1 MRPNPWMRALDHV
14 AESCWLLALVA
25 VPIFFDTMTVRIF
38 EPDKIVL
45 FRNIVLVMVL
55 ATLVRAILTAPA
67 AMARA
72 PTSTS
77 SLPSTGREVG
87 DKSPPW
93 WRRQITR
100 RPMVI
105 PVIIFTLVY
114 TAATIH
120 SVLPGISFWGS
131 YDRMQGLYTW
141 LNYIALFF
149 VLVYSVRSW
158 AQIERIVSA
167 FVFASVPV
175 AIYGIM
181 QHMQWDPVQW
191 GADTTVRVAST
202 LGNAIFLGA
211 YLLMCMPFAMYR
223 LWRAAERLRA
233 PHEQM
238 NQRGDRARRDTVS
251 PSRSRRRP
259 RQKDVI
265 EVTGLPPIVPV
276 VGYALVL
283 VLDFAALYFTGS
295 RGPYYGFVAAV
306 FLLGLPLTLKWHTPY
321 PAIASIV
328 VAMALV
334 AFPGII
340 SALNPAL
347 AAFILVA
354 SVALGVAILASSRL
368 AQALSAGSRSTRWA
382 LVGIALVIAI
392 FAFPQAVNVLSPATQ
407 SVAADAQHLT
417 SFQVTGTAEVRQ
429 YIWKGSLPLI
439 AHRAILGWG
448 PETMIY
454 VYSPYYPSG
463 LGHIERSNAAPDR
476 NHDVW
481 LDFLVFSGV
490 LGLLVWLGVLA
501 AFAFVILTV
510 LRRARSRRAT
520 LLASTILAVV
530 AGHLVEASVGIP
542 VVSTLMLLWTLF
554 GLATVLYARRELIG
568 EDAFMVGPTLATRE
582 PAPAAAARSSAS
594 APVAADAVTAAAR
607 GRDRGARDAVTR
619 REGGGNGSRANARAS
634 GRAAIAPAGPRRADS
649 VFARLS
655 GPQQTLLLG
664 LVVLTLGVFAGSSWL
679 FATNVQV
686 VRADAAYKQGQAYDG
701 AASACLLRAQN
712 PADPAAAACP
722 VGSQYTPGQIAQYAG
737 MQLLPI
743 ALGYYQQAIG
753 DQPNQDMYYLW
764 MAKTYLDQAHYDLMV
779 RQQANAI
786 ASFQNAE
793 TLLLAARKL
802 NPHNADHPMNLARM
816 FAGWARIDP
825 SKWKLADKY
834 FGLAISP
841 HLAWHNGRWADE
853 WGNADMTQAATRPG
867 LTPVQRTAL
876 YRQALAA
883 FQHACKVDDLLG
895 DARVY
900 RGDAYQALG
909 MHRQAAASYAEAL
922 KIGGFEQFAPASPT
936 MATPPA
942 VVQRL
947 VSALYSAHAYRG
959 LVQPAVQLLPPSLR
973 TQAPSYLRQSPI
985 TLAYSPTLGL
995 GAPSSPFSQ
1004 TLRAISSTLR
1014 QKGLVP

>member
-1 MRPNPWMRALDHV
+1 MLENVSGSSASRWSRELIRRYWWKALGLLV
-14 AESCWLLALVA
+14 VTWLLV
-25 VPIFFDTMTVRIF
+25 I
-38 EPDKIVL
+38 
-45 FRNIVLVMVL
+45 
-55 ATLVRAILTAPA
+55 ILTAIPALVIGSLVIGSIVGPDVGSLVISLIIGVLVQPLPIA
-67 AMARA
+67 AMTLLFYDLKRRKEAFDLEAMVQRA
-72 PTSTS
+72 GA
-77 SLPSTGREVG
+77 PSPAMATGRT
-87 DKSPPW
+87 PPPAP
-93 WRRQITR
+93 REEEGNGPRSGAR
-100 RPMVI
+100 ER
-105 PVIIFTLVY
+105 
-114 TAATIH
+114 AATA
-120 SVLPGISFWGS
+120 PAGP
-131 YDRMQGLYTW
+131 
-141 LNYIALFF
+141 
-149 VLVYSVRSW
+149 
-158 AQIERIVSA
+158 ERGGP
-167 FVFASVPV
+167 VF
-175 AIYGIM
+175 
-181 QHMQWDPVQW
+181 
-191 GADTTVRVAST
+191 
-202 LGNAIFLGA
+202 
-211 YLLMCMPFAMYR
+211 
-223 LWRAAERLRA
+223 ERLSGLR
-233 PHEQM
+233 
-238 NQRGDRARRDTVS
+238 
-251 PSRSRRRP
+251 SRSAR
-259 RQKDVI
+259 
-265 EVTGLPPIVPV
+265 L
-276 VGYALVL
+276 
-283 VLDFAALYFTGS
+283 S
-295 RGPYYGFVAAV
+295 
-306 FLLGLPLTLKWHTPY
+306 
-321 PAIASIV
+321 
-328 VAMALV
+328 
-334 AFPGII
+334 
-340 SALNPAL
+340 L
-347 AAFILVA
+347 A
-354 SVALGVAILASSRL
+354 
-368 AQALSAGSRSTRWA
+368 
-382 LVGIALVIAI
+382 GIALVVAI

-439 AHRAILGWG
+439 AHRPILGWG

-490 LGLLVWLGVLA
+490 LGLLAWLGVLA
-501 AFAFVILTV
+501 AFAFVILAV

-520 LLASTILAVV
+520 LLASAILAVV

-542 VVSTLMLLWTLF
+542 IVSTLMLLWTLF

-568 EDAFMVGPTLATRE
+568 EDAFAAEPALATRE
-582 PAPAAAARSSAS
+582 PALAAAARSSAS
-594 APVAADAVTAAAR
+594 ASVEADAVAVAAR
-607 GRDRGARDAVTR
+607 GRDRGTRDTATR
-619 REGGGNGSRANARAS
+619 RAGGGNGPRARAR
-634 GRAAIAPAGPRRADS
+634 GRAATAPAGPGRGGP
-649 VFARLS
+649 VFERLS
-655 GPQQTLLLG
+655 GLQQTVLLG
-664 LVVLTLGVFAGSSWL
+664 LIVLTLGVFAGGIWL

-722 VGSQYTPGQIAQYAG
+722 VGPPYTPGQIAQYAG

-834 FGLAISP
+834 FGLAISR

-853 WGNADMTQAATRPG
+853 WGNADMTQAATQPG
-867 LTPVQRTAL
+867 LTPAQRTAL

-973 TQAPSYLRQSPI
+973 TQAPGYLRQSPI

-1004 TLRAISSTLR
+1004 ALRAISSTLR

>member
-1 MRPNPWMRALDHV
+1 
-14 AESCWLLALVA
+14 
-25 VPIFFDTMTVRIF
+25 
-38 EPDKIVL
+38 
-45 FRNIVLVMVL
+45 
-55 ATLVRAILTAPA
+55 
-67 AMARA
+67 
-72 PTSTS
+72 
-77 SLPSTGREVG
+77 
-87 DKSPPW
+87 
-93 WRRQITR
+93 
-100 RPMVI
+100 
-105 PVIIFTLVY
+105 
-114 TAATIH
+114 
-120 SVLPGISFWGS
+120 
-131 YDRMQGLYTW
+131 
-141 LNYIALFF
+141 
-149 VLVYSVRSW
+149 
-158 AQIERIVSA
+158 
-167 FVFASVPV
+167 
-175 AIYGIM
+175 
-181 QHMQWDPVQW
+181 
-191 GADTTVRVAST
+191 
-202 LGNAIFLGA
+202 
-211 YLLMCMPFAMYR
+211 
-223 LWRAAERLRA
+223 
-233 PHEQM
+233 
-238 NQRGDRARRDTVS
+238 
-251 PSRSRRRP
+251 
-259 RQKDVI
+259 
-265 EVTGLPPIVPV
+265 
-276 VGYALVL
+276 
-283 VLDFAALYFTGS
+283 
-295 RGPYYGFVAAV
+295 
-306 FLLGLPLTLKWHTPY
+306 
-321 PAIASIV
+321 
-328 VAMALV
+328 
-334 AFPGII
+334 
-340 SALNPAL
+340 
-347 AAFILVA
+347 
-354 SVALGVAILASSRL
+354 
-368 AQALSAGSRSTRWA
+368 
-382 LVGIALVIAI
+382 
-392 FAFPQAVNVLSPATQ
+392 
-407 SVAADAQHLT
+407 
-417 SFQVTGTAEVRQ
+417 
-429 YIWKGSLPLI
+429 
-439 AHRAILGWG
+439 
-448 PETMIY
+448 MIY

-490 LGLLVWLGVLA
+490 LGLLAWLGVLA
-501 AFAFVILTV
+501 AFAFVILAV

-520 LLASTILAVV
+520 LLASAILAVV

-542 VVSTLMLLWTLF
+542 IVSTLMLLWTLF
-554 GLATVLYARRELIG
+554 GLTTVLYARRELIG
-568 EDAFMVGPTLATRE
+568 EDAFMAGPTLATRE

-594 APVAADAVTAAAR
+594 APVAADAVTVAAR
-607 GRDRGARDAVTR
+607 GRDRGTRDAAPR
-619 REGGGNGSRANARAS
+619 REGGGNGSRANSRAS
-634 GRAAIAPAGPRRADS
+634 GRAAIAPAGPRQGGRGVS
-649 VFARLS
+649 HMPFARLS
-655 GPQQTLLLG
+655 GLQQTVLLG
-664 LVVLTLGVFAGSSWL
+664 LVVLTLGVFGGGIWL

-712 PADPAAAACP
+712 AADPASAACP
-722 VGSQYTPGQIAQYAG
+722 VGPQYTPGQIAQYAG

-753 DQPNQDMYYLW
+753 EQPNQDMYYLW

-834 FGLAISP
+834 FGIAISP

-867 LTPVQRTAL
+867 LTPAQRTAL

-959 LVQPAVQLLPPSLR
+959 LVQPAVQRLPPSLR
-973 TQAPSYLRQSPI
+973 TQAPGYLRQSPM

>member
-1 MRPNPWMRALDHV
+1 
-14 AESCWLLALVA
+14 
-25 VPIFFDTMTVRIF
+25 MTVRIF

-72 PTSTS
+72 PTATS
-77 SLPSTGREVG
+77 PLPSTGTGVG
-87 DKSPPW
+87 EKGPPW
-93 WRRQITR
+93 WHRQITR
-100 RPMVI
+100 RPMLV
-105 PVIIFTLVY
+105 PVLIFTLVY

-141 LNYIALFF
+141 LNYIALFL
-149 VLVYSVRSW
+149 VLAYSVRSW

-181 QHMQWDPVQW
+181 QHLTWDPVQW

-233 PHEQM
+233 PDEQM
-238 NQRGDRARRDTVS
+238 KGGGDRATRGSVN
-251 PSRSRRRP
+251 PSRRRRP

-295 RGPYYGFVAAV
+295 RGPYYGFVVAV
-306 FLLGLPLTLKWHTPY
+306 FLLGIPRTLIFVILPVWRRARLRRATLLVL
-321 PAIASIV
+321 AILAV
-328 VAMALV
+328 VVGHLFLAIALV
-334 AFPGII
+334 AYPHII

-347 AAFILVA
+347 AALLLVA
-354 SVALGVAILASSRL
+354 SVALGVALVASSRL
-368 AQALSAGSRSTRWA
+368 AQALSACGRSARWA
-382 LVGIALVIAI
+382 LAGSALVVTV

-417 SFQVTGTAEVRQ
+417 DLTASPTSEVRL
-429 YIWKGSLPLI
+429 YIWKGALPLI

-454 VYSPYYPSG
+454 VYSPYYPPG
-463 LGHIERSNAAPDR
+463 LGHIEQSNAAPDR

-490 LGLLVWLGVLA
+490 LGLLAWLAVLA

-542 VVSTLMLLWTLF
+542 IVSTLMLLWTLF

-568 EDAFMVGPTLATRE
+568 EDAFAAEPALATRQ
-582 PAPAAAARSSAS
+582 PALAAAARSSAS
-594 APVAADAVTAAAR
+594 APVEADAVAGTAR
-607 GRDRGARDAVTR
+607 GRDRGTREAATR
-619 REGGGNGSRANARAS
+619 REGGGNGPRAHARA
-634 GRAAIAPAGPRRADS
+634 RPRTATAPAGSRRGGRGVS
-649 VFARLS
+649 HTPFERLS
-655 GPQQTLLLG
+655 GLQQTVLLG
-664 LVVLTLGVFAGSSWL
+664 LIVLTLGVFASGIWL

-686 VRADAAYKQGQAYDG
+686 VRADAAYKQAQTYDSW
-701 AASACLLRAQN
+701 ANACLIRAQY
-712 PADPAAAACP
+712 PADPAAAGCP
-722 VGSQYTPGQIAQYAG
+722 IAPQYTQTVVAQYAD
-737 MQLLPI
+737 MQLLPT
-743 ALGYYQQAIG
+743 ALGHYQQAIS
-753 DQPNQDMYYLW
+753 DQPNQDMYYLR
-764 MAKTYLDQAHYDLMV
+764 MANVYLEQARYDSIV
-779 RQQANAI
+779 RPQANAI
-786 ASFQNAE
+786 ASFQSAE

-802 NPHNADHPMNLARM
+802 NPYNADHPMNLARM

-825 SKWKLADKY
+825 SKWKLADRY
-834 FGLAISP
+834 FGIAT
-841 HLAWHNGRWADE
+841 HLARHNGRWADE

-867 LTPVQRTAL
+867 LTPAQRTAL

-883 FQHACKVDDLLG
+883 FRHACAVDDLLG

-900 RGDAYQALG
+900 RGQAYQVLG
-909 MHRQAAASYAEAL
+909 MYRQAAASYLDGL
-922 KIGGFEQFAPASPT
+922 KIGGFEVT
-936 MATPPA
+936 MNVHGVPLPSVATAA
-942 VVQRL
+942 VGL
-947 VSALYSAHAYRG
+947 VSTLAAAGDYPALVRPVRMHLDQHYK
-959 LVQPAVQLLPPSLR
+959 
-973 TQAPSYLRQSPI
+973 TQSPM

-995 GAPSSPFSQ
+995 ISTPPFSVTLHSISD
-1004 TLRAISSTLR
+1004 TLRN
-1014 QKGLVP
+1014 KGLLK

>member
-1 MRPNPWMRALDHV
+1 MGPNPWVRALDYV

-55 ATLVRAILTAPA
+55 ATLLRAILSAPA

-72 PTSTS
+72 PTSS
-77 SLPSTGREVG
+77 SPPPVDGRGAG
-87 DKSPPW
+87 DQGPPW

-100 RPMVI
+100 RPMLV

-149 VLVYSVRSW
+149 VLAYSVRTW

-167 FVFASVPV
+167 LVFASVPV

-181 QHMQWDPVQW
+181 QHLQWDPVQW

-211 YLLMCMPFAMYR
+211 YLLMCMPFAVYR
-223 LWRAAERLRA
+223 LLRAAERLRA
-233 PHEQM
+233 PDEQM
-238 NQRGDRARRDTVS
+238 NQGGDRATRENVS

-265 EVTGLPPIVPV
+265 EVTGLPPILPV

-295 RGPYYGFVAAV
+295 RGPYYGFVVAV
-306 FLLGLPLTLKWHTPY
+306 FLLGLPLTVKWHNPY

-328 VAMALV
+328 VAIALV

-347 AAFILVA
+347 AALILVA
-354 SVALGVAILASSRL
+354 SVALGVALVTSSRL
-368 AQALSAGSRSTRWA
+368 AQALATAGRSARWA
-382 LVGIALVIAI
+382 LAGLALVVAI

-407 SVAADAQHLT
+407 SVAAVAPHLT

-490 LGLLVWLGVLA
+490 LGLLAWLAVLA
-501 AFAFVILTV
+501 AFALVILTV

-520 LLASTILAVV
+520 LLASSILAVV

-542 VVSTLMLLWTLF
+542 IVSTLMLLWTLF

-568 EDAFMVGPTLATRE
+568 EDVFAAEPALATRE
-582 PAPAAAARSSAS
+582 PALAAAARSSAS
-594 APVAADAVTAAAR
+594 APVAADAVTVAAR
-607 GRDRGARDAVTR
+607 GRDRGTRDTATR
-619 REGGGNGSRANARAS
+619 REGGGNGPRAR
-634 GRAAIAPAGPRRADS
+634 GRVVTTPAGPRQGGRGVS
-649 VFARLS
+649 HTPFARLS
-655 GPQQTLLLG
+655 ALQQTVLLG
-664 LVVLTLGVFAGSSWL
+664 LIVLTLGVFAGGIWL

-701 AASACLLRAQN
+701 AASACLMRAQN
-712 PADPAAAACP
+712 PANPAAAGCP
-722 VGSQYTPGQIAQYAG
+722 AGPQYTQPQVAQFAG
-737 MQLLPI
+737 EQLLPI

-753 DQPNQDMYYLW
+753 AQPNQDMYYLW

-802 NPHNADHPMNLARM
+802 NPYNADHPMN
-816 FAGWARIDP
+816 
-825 SKWKLADKY
+825 
-834 FGLAISP
+834 
-841 HLAWHNGRWADE
+841 
-853 WGNADMTQAATRPG
+853 
-867 LTPVQRTAL
+867 
-876 YRQALAA
+876 
-883 FQHACKVDDLLG
+883 
-895 DARVY
+895 
-900 RGDAYQALG
+900 
-909 MHRQAAASYAEAL
+909 
-922 KIGGFEQFAPASPT
+922 
-936 MATPPA
+936 
-942 VVQRL
+942 
-947 VSALYSAHAYRG
+947 
-959 LVQPAVQLLPPSLR
+959 
-973 TQAPSYLRQSPI
+973 
-985 TLAYSPTLGL
+985 
-995 GAPSSPFSQ
+995 
-1004 TLRAISSTLR
+1004 
-1014 QKGLVP
+1014 

>member
-1 MRPNPWMRALDHV
+1 MGPNPWVRALDYV
-14 AESCWLLALVA
+14 TESCWLLALVA

-77 SLPSTGREVG
+77 PLPSTERGVG
-87 DKSPPW
+87 DKAPPW
-93 WRRQITR
+93 WRQQITR
-100 RPMVI
+100 RPMLV

-141 LNYIALFF
+141 LNYIALFL
-149 VLVYSVRSW
+149 VLAYSVRSW

-181 QHMQWDPVQW
+181 QHLTWDPVPW

-233 PHEQM
+233 PDEQM
-238 NQRGDRARRDTVS
+238 NQGGNRATHANVS

-265 EVTGLPPIVPV
+265 AVTGLPPIVPV

-306 FLLGLPLTLKWHTPY
+306 FLLGLPLTLKWHNPY

-328 VAMALV
+328 LVMALV
-334 AFPGII
+334 AFLYVI
-340 SALNPAL
+340 SALNPAI
-347 AAFILVA
+347 AALILVA
-354 SVALGVAILASSRL
+354 SVALAVALVARSRQAGRL
-368 AQALSAGSRSTRWA
+368 AQALSAGSRSARWA
-382 LVGIALVIAI
+382 LAGIALVVAI
-392 FAFPQAVNVLSPATQ
+392 FAFPQAINVLSPATQ

-429 YIWKGSLPLI
+429 YIWKGSVPLI
-439 AHRAILGWG
+439 AHRPILGWG

-490 LGLLVWLGVLA
+490 LGLLAWLGVLA

-520 LLASTILAVV
+520 LLASAIVAVV

-542 VVSTLMLLWTLF
+542 IVSTLMLLWTLF
-554 GLATVLYARRELIG
+554 GLATALYARRELIG
-568 EDAFMVGPTLATRE
+568 EDAFTVEPALATRE
-582 PAPAAAARSSAS
+582 PALAAAARSSAS
-594 APVAADAVTAAAR
+594 APVEADAVAVAAR
-607 GRDRGARDAVTR
+607 GRDRGTRDTATR
-619 REGGGNGSRANARAS
+619 REGGGNSPRARA
-634 GRAAIAPAGPRRADS
+634 RAPTAPAGSRQGGRGVSLTP
-649 VFARLS
+649 FARLS
-655 GPQQTLLLG
+655 GLQQTVLLG
-664 LVVLTLGVFAGSSWL
+664 LIVLTLGVFAGSIWL

-686 VRADAAYKQGQAYDG
+686 VRADAASKSGQAYDG
-701 AASACLLRAQN
+701 WANACLIRAQN
-712 PADPAAAACP
+712 PADPAAAGCP
-722 VGSQYTPGQIAQYAG
+722 IDPQYSQQVAQITG
-737 MQLLPI
+737 ERLLLI
-743 ALGYYQQAIG
+743 ALGYYQQAIS
-753 DQPNQDMYYLW
+753 DQPNQDMYHLP
-764 MAKTYLDQAHYDLMV
+764 MAKAYLDQARYDLMV
-779 RQQANAI
+779 RQRANAI

-793 TLLLAARKL
+793 NLLLAARKL
-802 NPHNADHPMNLARM
+802 NPYNADHPMNLARI

-825 SKWKLADKY
+825 SKWKLADRY
-834 FGLAISP
+834 FGIAISP

-853 WGNADMTQAATRPG
+853 WGNADMTQAATRTG
-867 LTPVQRTAL
+867 LTPAQRTAL

-883 FQHACKVDDLLG
+883 FQHACAVDDLLG

-900 RGDAYQALG
+900 RGQAYQALR
-909 MHRQAAASYAEAL
+909 MYRQAAASYLEGL
-922 KIGGFEQFAPASPT
+922 KIGGFEVT
-936 MATPPA
+936 MNVDGVPLPSVATAA
-942 VVQRL
+942 VGL
-947 VSALYSAHAYRG
+947 VSTLAATGDYPALVKPVRMHLDQNYET
-959 LVQPAVQLLPPSLR
+959 L
-973 TQAPSYLRQSPI
+973 SPM

-995 GAPSSPFSQ
+995 ISTPPFSV
-1004 TLRAISSTLR
+1004 TLHSISDALR
-1014 QKGLVP
+1014 KKGLLK

>member
-1 MRPNPWMRALDHV
+1 M
-14 AESCWLLALVA
+14 LV
-25 VPIFFDTMTVRIF
+25 
-38 EPDKIVL
+38 
-45 FRNIVLVMVL
+45 
-55 ATLVRAILTAPA
+55 
-67 AMARA
+67 
-72 PTSTS
+72 
-77 SLPSTGREVG
+77 
-87 DKSPPW
+87 
-93 WRRQITR
+93 
-100 RPMVI
+100 
-105 PVIIFTLVY
+105 PVIIFTLIY

-141 LNYIALFF
+141 LNYIALFL
-149 VLVYSVRSW
+149 VLAYSVRSW

-167 FVFASVPV
+167 FVFASIPV

-181 QHMQWDPVQW
+181 QHLTWDPVQW

-233 PHEQM
+233 PGEQM
-238 NQRGDRARRDTVS
+238 NQGGNRARRGNVS
-251 PSRSRRRP
+251 PSRSRQRS
-259 RQKDVI
+259 RQKDVL

-306 FLLGLPLTLKWHTPY
+306 FLLGLPLTLKFVILAVLRRARSQRATLLVL
-321 PAIASIV
+321 AILAV
-328 VAMALV
+328 VVGHLFLAIALV
-334 AFPGII
+334 AYPHILN
-340 SALNPAL
+340 ALNPAIAALIL
-347 AAFILVA
+347 AA
-354 SVALGVAILASSRL
+354 SVALGVALVASSRL
-368 AQALSAGSRSTRWA
+368 AQALSAGSRSARWA
-382 LVGIALVIAI
+382 LAGIALVVAI

-417 SFQVTGTAEVRQ
+417 DLTASPTSEVRL

-439 AHRAILGWG
+439 ANRAILGWG

-490 LGLLVWLGVLA
+490 LGLLAWLGVLA
-501 AFAFVILTV
+501 TFAFVILTV

-520 LLASTILAVV
+520 LLASAILAVV
-530 AGHLVEASVGIP
+530 VGHLVEASVGIP
-542 VVSTLMLLWTLF
+542 IVSTLMLLWTLF

-568 EDAFMVGPTLATRE
+568 EDAFVAEPALATRE
-582 PAPAAAARSSAS
+582 PALAAARSSAS
-594 APVAADAVTAAAR
+594 ASVEAEAVAVAAR
-607 GRDRGARDAVTR
+607 GRDRGTRDTATR
-619 REGGGNGSRANARAS
+619 REGAGNGPRARAR
-634 GRAAIAPAGPRRADS
+634 GRAATAPAGPGRGGP
-649 VFARLS
+649 VFERLS
-655 GPQQTLLLG
+655 GLQQTVLLG
-664 LVVLTLGVFAGSSWL
+664 LIVLTLGVFAGGIWL

-722 VGSQYTPGQIAQYAG
+722 VGPQYTPGQIAQYAG

-793 TLLLAARKL
+793 ALLLAARKL

-825 SKWKLADKY
+825 SKWKLADQ
-834 FGLAISP
+834 FFGIAAGRNGLAR
-841 HLAWHNGRWADE
+841 HNGRWADE

-867 LTPVQRTAL
+867 LPPAERTRL
-876 YRQALAA
+876 YHQALQA
-883 FQHACKVDDLLG
+883 FQYACTVDDLLG

-909 MHRQAAASYAEAL
+909 MPRQAAASYAEAL
-922 KIGGFEQFAPASPT
+922 KVGGFEQFAPPSPT
-936 MATPPA
+936 MVTSPA

-947 VSALYSAHAYRG
+947 VSALYSAHEYRG
-959 LVQPAVQLLPPSLR
+959 LVQPAVQMLPPSMR
-973 TQAPSYLRQSPI
+973 TQAPGYLRQSPM

-995 GAPSSPFSQ
+995 GAPSSPFAQ
-1004 TLRAISSTLR
+1004 TLKAISSTLR